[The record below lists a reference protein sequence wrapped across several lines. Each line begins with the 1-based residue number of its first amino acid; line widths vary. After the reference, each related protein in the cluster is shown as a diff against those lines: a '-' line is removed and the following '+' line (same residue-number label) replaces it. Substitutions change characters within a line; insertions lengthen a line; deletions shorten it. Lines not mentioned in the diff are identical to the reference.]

1 MTRRIRRPPTT
12 AAMWAA
18 LLDTT
23 AAEVRSGASLSIAW
37 TRALERHGL
46 DIDPN
51 PGAAARRTPRDPD
64 EAVVVQVVGAAVEL
78 GGPIAATLDAGAAL
92 LRERLATRADA
103 AAHAAQA
110 RLSARVLTAVPLV
123 FAAWSAA
130 SSSGFRTALLGGPG
144 AVAACLGAG
153 LNLAGWRW
161 MRHIVERVA
170 R

>member
-1 MTRRIRRPPTT
+1 MRHARRPTTT
-12 AAMWAA
+12 AATWAT

-23 AAEVRSGASLSIAW
+23 AAEVRSGAALSAAW

-46 DIDPN
+46 DIDPT
-51 PGAAARRTPRDPD
+51 PAAAARRTPRDRD
-64 EAVVVQVVGAAVEL
+64 EAVVVQVIGAAVEL

-92 LRERLATRADA
+92 LRERVAARADA
-103 AAHAAQA
+103 EAHAAQA

-123 FAAWSAA
+123 FAAWSAV
-130 SSSGFRTALLGGPG
+130 SSAGFRAALLGGPG

-161 MRHIVERVA
+161 MRHIVERIG